1 MMKLFN
7 MSKKNSEIKNDETEY
22 IVCPRCKQ
30 EVFKEAIVCPFCKF
44 GILAYVNGDTDKN
57 GDAVKKLN
65 KKK

>member
-1 MMKLFN
+1 MN
-7 MSKKNSEIKNDETEY
+7 ETEY

-44 GILAYVNGDTDKN
+44 GILAYVNGDIDKN